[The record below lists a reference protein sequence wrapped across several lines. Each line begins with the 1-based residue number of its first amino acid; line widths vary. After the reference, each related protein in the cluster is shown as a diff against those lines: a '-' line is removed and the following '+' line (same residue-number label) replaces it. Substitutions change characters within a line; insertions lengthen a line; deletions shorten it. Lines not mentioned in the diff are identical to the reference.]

1 MSVKAYYYMDDSF
14 LLEED
19 AYLMVEELLAREPE
33 LCFLLDTAIHAR
45 VADYRNLGRESD
57 ALALENFVKLFTAL
71 GNTLQV
77 DTGDGFRYDALTPMA
92 AEKLVIV
99 TQQQKL
105 VDNFAPL
112 GDGVQF
118 LRFHEGAL
126 APFPH
131 GVDENGKA
139 FYLEKDVYVN
149 AFDIK
154 ELTYVYSPRYGYL
167 KLDKSKEYSGGEGVC
182 YRTYNGLFCKLY
194 FKKHI
199 SYVNFKKLQAMA
211 EMGCDNPFISWP
223 LDILYYRNQFVG
235 YLMKELS
242 AMQSVDELRD
252 DGFSEFRLI
261 DRFLIVRNFL
271 RNVHYLH
278 ERDILVGDMK
288 LDNILVAKNCDVHI
302 IDAGSFQVEDYACT
316 VCHKEYTERIYTG
329 DQLKRILRSVREEYF
344 PINKIIFEILMLKGP
359 FYSKDNT
366 EIDGDGSRDFTY
378 PPEFDPNTM
387 DPKTLPYHMKVWFSL
402 SPAMRRYFYYY
413 FTEGKVTYLSEWLR
427 ELDVYILSKERAAQK
442 NA

>member
-199 SYVNFKKLQAMA
+199 SYVNFKKLQAMV

-378 PPEFDPNTM
+378 PMEFPASGGA
-387 DPKTLPYHMKVWFSL
+387 KLPYHLKVWFAL
-402 SPAMRRYFYYY
+402 SPNMREYFYRY
-413 FTEGKVTYLSEWLR
+413 FTEGKVTYVSEWLR
-427 ELDVYILSKERAAQK
+427 ELELYIRSKQK
-442 NA
+442 PTNPQ